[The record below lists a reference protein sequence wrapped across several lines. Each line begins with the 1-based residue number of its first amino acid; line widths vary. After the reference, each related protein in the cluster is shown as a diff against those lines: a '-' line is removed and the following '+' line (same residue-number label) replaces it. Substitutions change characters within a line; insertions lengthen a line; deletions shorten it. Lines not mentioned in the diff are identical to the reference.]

1 YKTEREGAER
11 LENLNELITAAAVF
25 ASEENYDG
33 LPAGVVPDLGADTPP
48 DGLTP
53 LAAFLAHAAL
63 EAGDNQAQAGQD
75 AVQLMTVHAAK
86 GLEFD
91 AVFITGLEEGLFP
104 HENSILEPSGLEEE
118 RRLMYVAITRARQR
132 LYLSLAQSRML
143 HGQTRYAMRS
153 RFLDEI
159 PEQHLKWLTPRAGSS
174 HAHAGFGESG
184 AWGGRGD
191 AFGRRPT
198 GIIAPRAP
206 RGVASGVTV
215 GDRQYRIG
223 QGVRHARFGD
233 GTIIGLSGSGQDAQA
248 QIQFRD
254 VGAKTLAL
262 GIAKLDIIQ
271 G

>member
-1 YKTEREGAER
+1 TLELLADAARAQDSSLFGAVARVPGKGGANLAQFAQLIGRLAHETQDLPLPELVGHMLEASGLIAHYKTEREGAER
-11 LENLNELITAAAVF
+11 LENLNELVTAAAVS
-25 ASEENYDG
+25 ASEENYEG
-33 LPAGVVPDLGADTPP
+33 LPAGRVPDLGPDVPS

-104 HENSILEPSGLEEE
+104 HENSILEPAGLEEE

-159 PEQHLKWLTPRAGSS
+159 PEQHLKWLTPRMGSIP
-174 HAHAGFGESG
+174 AQSG
-184 AWGGRGD
+184 
-191 AFGRRPT
+191 
-198 GIIAPRAP
+198 
-206 RGVASGVTV
+206 
-215 GDRQYRIG
+215 
-223 QGVRHARFGD
+223 
-233 GTIIGLSGSGQDAQA
+233 
-248 QIQFRD
+248 
-254 VGAKTLAL
+254 
-262 GIAKLDIIQ
+262 
-271 G
+271 